1 MPYLHGDM
9 AIETLNDF
17 RDPEKCKR
25 LVIKIGSALLV
36 DGSGGVRTEWLRTI
50 VNEIHGCWER
60 GQEVV
65 VVSSGAIAIGAK
77 QLEFSEGGR
86 RTLAEAQASAS
97 VGQIALASTW
107 SMLLSERRLI
117 AAQMLLT
124 LDDFENRRRYLNI
137 AATIRRLLKSGVVPV
152 VNENDTIA
160 TGEIRFG
167 DNDRLAARVAQA
179 CEADGV
185 MLLTDVDGLYD
196 RHPDHPDANR
206 LDQVRGV
213 TDEIHAMADGGSGSG
228 MGSGGMTAKLLA
240 AEIAERAGI
249 ALAIIEGTLDMPMA
263 RALAGQT
270 GTLFLPKR
278 DDSGRRA
285 WIGGRMRFNGAI
297 TVDDGCVEA
306 LRDGKSVLAA
316 GIVKVDG
323 DFERGDIIPVYD
335 ITNRMIAKGLVEYDW
350 SDVESIKGHSSEE
363 QEEILGHSPRSAV
376 IHRDHLVLL

>member
-1 MPYLHGDM
+1 M

-50 VNEIHGCWER
+50 VNEIHGCVER

-97 VGQIALASTW
+97 VGQITLASTW

-137 AATIRRLLKSGVVPV
+137 SATIRRLLKSGVVPV

-196 RHPDHPDANR
+196 KHPDNPDANR
-206 LDQVRGV
+206 LSEVRGV
-213 TDEIHAMADGGSGSG
+213 TEEIHAMADGGSGSG

-306 LRDGKSVLAA
+306 LRHGKSVLAA
-316 GIVKVDG
+316 GIVKVEG

-335 ITNRMIAKGLVEYDW
+335 IANRMIAKGLVEYDW
-350 SDVESIKGHSSEE
+350 SDVESIKGHSSDE

>member
-1 MPYLHGDM
+1 MD
-9 AIETLNDF
+9 IETLNDF

-50 VNEIHGCWER
+50 VNEIHGCCER

-97 VGQIALASTW
+97 VGQITLASTW
-107 SMLLSERRLI
+107 SMLLSERRMI

-137 AATIRRLLKSGVVPV
+137 SATIRRLLKSGVVPV

-196 RHPDHPDANR
+196 KHPDHPDANR
-206 LDQVRGV
+206 LAEVRGV

-316 GIVKVDG
+316 GIVKVEG

-350 SDVESIKGHSSEE
+350 SDVESIKGHSSDE
-363 QEEILGHSPRSAV
+363 QEAILGHSPRSAV

>member
-1 MPYLHGDM
+1 M

-17 RDPEKCKR
+17 RDPEKCRR

-36 DGSGGVRTEWLRTI
+36 DGSGGVRKEWLRTV
-50 VNEIHGCWER
+50 VNEIFTARER

-77 QLEFSEGGR
+77 QLEFAQGGR

-107 SMLLSERRLI
+107 AMLLSERQLI

-179 CEADGV
+179 CEADGI

-196 RHPDHPDANR
+196 RHPDHPGANR
-206 LDQVRGV
+206 LAEVRGV

-249 ALAIIEGTLDMPMA
+249 ALAIIDGTQDVPMA

-306 LRDGKSVLAA
+306 LRKSKSVLAA
-316 GIVKVDG
+316 GIVKVEG

-350 SDVESIKGHSSEE
+350 SDVEAIKGHSSDE

>member
-1 MPYLHGDM
+1 MP
-9 AIETLNDF
+9 IETLEDF
-17 RDPEKCKR
+17 RDPEICRR

-36 DGSGGVRTEWLRTI
+36 DGAGQVRVEWLRTI
-50 VNEIHGCWER
+50 VNEIVTAQER

-65 VVSSGAIAIGAK
+65 VVSSGAIAIGGK
-77 QLEFSEGGR
+77 QLNFTHGGR

-107 SMLLSERRLI
+107 SDLLTERRLV
-117 AAQMLLT
+117 AAQLLLT
-124 LDDFENRRRYLNI
+124 LDDFEHRRRYLNI
-137 AATIRRLLKSGVVPV
+137 SATLRRLLKSGVVPV

-179 CEADGV
+179 CDADGV

-196 RHPDHPDANR
+196 RHPDHPDAER
-206 LDQVRGV
+206 LEEVRGV

-228 MGSGGMTAKLLA
+228 LGSGGMTAKLLA

-249 ALAIIEGTLDMPMA
+249 ALAIIDGQHEMPMA

-278 DDSGRRA
+278 EDTGRRA
-285 WIGGRMRFNGAI
+285 WIGGRMRFNGAL

-306 LRDGKSVLAA
+306 LQNGKSVLAT
-316 GIVKVDG
+316 GIIKVEG
-323 DFERGDIIPVYD
+323 EFERGDILPVYD
-335 ITNRMIAKGLVEYDW
+335 ESRRMIAKGVVEYDW
-350 SDVESIKGHSSEE
+350 SDVIAIRGHSSEE
-363 QEEILGHSPRSAV
+363 HEDILGHTPRSAV